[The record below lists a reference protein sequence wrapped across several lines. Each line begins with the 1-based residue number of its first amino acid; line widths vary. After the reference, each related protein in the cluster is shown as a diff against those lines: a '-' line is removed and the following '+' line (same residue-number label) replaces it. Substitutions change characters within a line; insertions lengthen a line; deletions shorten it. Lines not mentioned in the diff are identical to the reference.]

1 MTGATV
7 LRLHPGPLEEVALKG
22 LYLKHALH
30 RRGSPQTPC
39 VFADFV
45 SSLDGRIAVNGRV
58 PPELT
63 GARDLRLLLEL
74 QAQADCVITHG
85 GYLRAIAAGR
95 LGDILEVGAQAAGR
109 DLGSW
114 RQENGL
120 SPQPAVLVAS
130 ASLDFPMPPSLE
142 REKHR
147 ALIATVRSAPAE
159 KLRAWQAR
167 GYKVLVAGDG
177 AWVEGG
183 ALTNALGQLG
193 YCSLFLLAGPR
204 MLETMLRQG
213 RLSRLFL
220 TLVHRVVGG
229 ESAQTMISGGGVL
242 GSAGGLRL
250 QALHQDPAGP
260 DGVGQWFAEFEP
272 FGLKG
277 G

>member
-1 MTGATV
+1 
-7 LRLHPGPLEEVALKG
+7 
-22 LYLKHALH
+22 
-30 RRGSPQTPC
+30 
-39 VFADFV
+39 
-45 SSLDGRIAVNGRV
+45 
-58 PPELT
+58 
-63 GARDLRLLLEL
+63 
-74 QAQADCVITHG
+74 
-85 GYLRAIAAGR
+85 
-95 LGDILEVGAQAAGR
+95 
-109 DLGSW
+109 
-114 RQENGL
+114 
-120 SPQPAVLVAS
+120 
-130 ASLDFPMPPSLE
+130 MPPSLE

-250 QALHQDPAGP
+250 QALHQDPVGP